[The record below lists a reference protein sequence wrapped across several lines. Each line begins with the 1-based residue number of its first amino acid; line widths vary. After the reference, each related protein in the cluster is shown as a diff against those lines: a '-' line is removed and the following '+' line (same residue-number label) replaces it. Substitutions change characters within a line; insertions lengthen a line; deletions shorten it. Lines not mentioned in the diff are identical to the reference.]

1 MSLNRQKLIGSVAV
15 GLVALAL
22 VGCSSTPE
30 TEGGGGG
37 DAAAEQNMT
46 PQGVEGRPSLSE
58 FCGDDE
64 VKVAY
69 VVGFGENA
77 WRKTTLAEIEDEASQ
92 CDNVKVEY
100 FNANGD
106 QNQYISMLNSATAQ
120 GFSAIITYDD
130 FGAAAVPA
138 LRAAFE
144 AGLAVVPFQADPT
157 GVVGEDYTG
166 LVGMDIDI
174 EASGWADFFKATL
187 PDGGKVAM
195 FGGTPGAP
203 LSQGYWDLFAEKI
216 DGSGLSLQGD
226 APITT
231 NWTPADSQKAASGL
245 FSQYPDTAG
254 VIADYLGGS
263 GPAIVNAYTNAGEA
277 LVPLAGGSATMELVC
292 QYHELKPSNPGFEV
306 FSMDGDVA
314 IGRVALRQA
323 VANVQGIENSESWVF
338 QRSVGIDTASGVIP
352 ECDAGLPSD
361 LPINSTLSMDQL
373 KEIFG

>member
-1 MSLNRQKLIGSVAV
+1 MSWNRKALVGSVAA
-15 GLVALAL
+15 GLTALAL
-22 VGCSSTPE
+22 VGCSST
-30 TEGGGGG
+30 TEPGTNTEKP
-37 DAAAEQNMT
+37 AAEQNMT
-46 PQGVEGRPSLSE
+46 PQGVDGRPSLDE
-58 FCGDDE
+58 FCGDKE

-77 WRKTTLAEIEDEASQ
+77 WRKTTLAEIQDEAGK

-106 QNQYISMLNSATAQ
+106 QNQFISMVNSATAQ
-120 GFSAIITYDD
+120 GFNAIITYDD

-138 LRAAFE
+138 LRSAYQ
-144 AGLAVVPFQADPT
+144 AGLAVVPFEADPT

-166 LVGMDIDI
+166 FVSMDIDV
-174 EASGWADFFKATL
+174 EAAGWAEFFTKAL
-187 PDGGKVAM
+187 PEGGKVAM

-203 LSQGYWDLFAEKI
+203 LSQGYWDLFSKKI
-216 DGSGLSLQGD
+216 ESSKITLQGD
-226 APITT
+226 GPITT

-263 GPAIVNAYTNAGEA
+263 GPAIVNAYTNADQP

-292 QYHELKPSNPGFEV
+292 QYEQLKSSNPGFEV

-323 VANVQGIENSESWVF
+323 VAHVQGVEDPESWVF
-338 QRSVGIDTASGVIP
+338 QRSVGIDTTSDVIP
-352 ECDAGLPSD
+352 KCDKSLPSD

-373 KEIFG
+373 KAIFK